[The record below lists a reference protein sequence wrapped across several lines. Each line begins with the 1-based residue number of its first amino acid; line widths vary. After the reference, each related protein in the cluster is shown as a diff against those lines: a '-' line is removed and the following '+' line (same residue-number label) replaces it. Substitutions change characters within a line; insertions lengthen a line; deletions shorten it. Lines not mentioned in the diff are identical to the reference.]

1 MHERDISI
9 YIPDMR
15 ALRFFLSV
23 ISHVVRAFLY
33 HLISKTPS
41 SSISKSFEHCTICQQ
56 CISNYFKNDLLHKFD
71 AGYVGA
77 YAPWADVGNEGR
89 NAGRNYQILKT
100 KRFVCHEQHK
110 PGAGSSHDICLV
122 EFDTESDTSTFT
134 DFEPVALCN
143 YDFEDSDGVVGTAM
157 GMGATSYG
165 GAKSTELLSADVK
178 YVKRSSCANTFKKA
192 NKDIDESMICFG
204 GEDKDS
210 CGGDSG
216 GPLLVGGCLA
226 GVVSWGYKCAH
237 PGWPGVYSNVPAHI
251 GFITSVVDGYS
262 LQERDGS
269 VEHQGTNAQTI
280 GRNQGFLPF
289 DSEDEEEEEEQQEE
303 QEEEQEEEQKDKCG
317 LVVSYNK
324 AGIRKRKFCMSR
336 KFLKRAP
343 NLCNR
348 PLWGEEGIV
357 ADVCCH
363 SCAMF
368 RNK

>member
-1 MHERDISI
+1 M
-9 YIPDMR
+9 
-15 ALRFFLSV
+15 
-23 ISHVVRAFLY
+23 
-33 HLISKTPS
+33 
-41 SSISKSFEHCTICQQ
+41 Q
-56 CISNYFKNDLLHKFD
+56 CISNYYENDLIDKFD
-71 AGYVGA
+71 GAYVGA
-77 YAPWADVGNEGR
+77 YAPWSQGQKNE
-89 NAGRNYQILKT
+89 GRNYQILKT
-100 KRFVCHEQHK
+100 KRFVCHEDHIIGVAS
-110 PGAGSSHDICLV
+110 PHDICV
-122 EFDTESDTSTFT
+122 IEFDTEIDTSTFT
-134 DFEPVALCN
+134 DFAPTPLCS
-143 YDFEDSDGVVGTAM
+143 YDIETDIETNDPVVGTAW

-165 GAKSTELLSADVK
+165 GAKSTELLSADVR
-178 YVKRSSCANTFKKA
+178 YVKRSSCANTFEKVK
-192 NKDIDESMICFG
+192 KDIDESMICFG
-204 GEDKDS
+204 GDGKDS

-237 PGWPGVYSNVPAHI
+237 PGWPGVYANVPAHI

-289 DSEDEEEEEEQQEE
+289 DGEDEEEEEEE
-303 QEEEQEEEQKDKCG
+303 QEKEQEEEQKDKCG

-324 AGIRKRKFCMSR
+324 AGIRKSKFCMSK

-343 NLCNR
+343 NLCHR
-348 PLWGEEGIV
+348 PLWGEEGVV

-368 RNK
+368 QNK